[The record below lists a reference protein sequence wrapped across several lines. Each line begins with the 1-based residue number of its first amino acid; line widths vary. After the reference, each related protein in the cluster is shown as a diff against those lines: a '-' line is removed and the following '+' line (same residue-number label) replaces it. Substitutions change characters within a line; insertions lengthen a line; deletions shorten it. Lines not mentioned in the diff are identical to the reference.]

1 MKIEPCPKCKEV
13 DIALLRCGDWKRYHV
28 IYCRNCGYTPAK
40 TCEASLTLRGAL
52 RLWNRRTR
60 EEGGA

>member
-1 MKIEPCPKCKEV
+1 M
-13 DIALLRCGDWKRYHV
+13 LRCGDWKRYHV